1 MTWAI
6 EYTDEFED
14 WWIDLSEA
22 AQEDIA
28 AVVGLLEEHG
38 PKLRHPFS
46 SGITQSKHPHMR
58 ELIGQHKG
66 KPIRIFYAFN
76 PLRTAILLIGG
87 DKTGRDRFYDQMIP
101 KADRLYDI
109 HLEELKKEGLLK

>member
-1 MTWAI
+1 MTWTI

-14 WWIDLSEA
+14 WWSDLSEA

-46 SGITQSKHPHMR
+46 SGITQSKHPRMR
-58 ELIGQHKG
+58 ELIVQHRRRQDR
-66 KPIRIFYAFN
+66 PR
-76 PLRTAILLIGG
+76 PVLRSN
-87 DKTGRDRFYDQMIP
+87 DS
-101 KADRLYDI
+101 
-109 HLEELKKEGLLK
+109 EG